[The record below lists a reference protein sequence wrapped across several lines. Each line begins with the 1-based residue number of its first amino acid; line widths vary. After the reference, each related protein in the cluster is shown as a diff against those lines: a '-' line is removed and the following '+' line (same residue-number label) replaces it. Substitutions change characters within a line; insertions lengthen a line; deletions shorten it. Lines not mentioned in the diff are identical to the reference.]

1 MSKFKHPIDLKAAA
15 DAASS
20 FVPVDVT
27 LAELVQAH
35 SLAKPRLELELRL
48 RKWCD
53 PVHGFGHESAW
64 SISSERLQKAAEAL
78 VESGYAT
85 STVNRDIGAL
95 GQVYRWAVVN
105 RRMAPRGFISPTL
118 AVKRFEEKI
127 RYVASSEQDIL
138 SLRLAAKMGRDRLFT
153 LFVWM
158 LVDSG
163 ARKSEL
169 LQRSWQELDIVG
181 GKLIV
186 PRTKNGDSRTL
197 FFTPETMAL
206 AKRLKPALTAGSG
219 DRLIFAGK
227 NGITPICYRKKWS
240 SMTGMLRRPDL
251 RVHDIRHWV
260 AASLLRNGV
269 GVGVASQ
276 ILGHRDQ
283 TMLLRRYGH
292 LDHMSLLEAQQVR
305 WQSVSASTAQLN
317 PTWSFD
323 DSCIARAGQD

>member
-1 MSKFKHPIDLKAAA
+1 MRKFKHPVDLKAAA
-15 DAASS
+15 DAVS
-20 FVPVDVT
+20 FPVPVDVT

-64 SISSERLQKAAEAL
+64 SISSERLQKAADAL
-78 VESGYAT
+78 VAAGYAT

-95 GQVYRWAVVN
+95 GQVFRWAIVN
-105 RRMAPRGFISPTL
+105 RRMAPSGFVSPTL
-118 AVKRFEEKI
+118 SIKRFEEKI
-127 RYVASSEQDIL
+127 RYVASSDQDIL
-138 SLRLAAKMGRDRLFT
+138 SLRLAAKMGKDRLFT

-169 LQRSWQELDIVG
+169 LHRSWQDLDIPG

-206 AKRLKPALTAGSG
+206 AKRLKPALAVGSV
-219 DRLIFAGK
+219 DRLIFAGR

-240 SMTGMLRRPDL
+240 NMTGMLQRPDL

-292 LDHMSLLEAQQVR
+292 LDHMSLQDAQQMR
-305 WQSVSASTAQLN
+305 WQSVSASTARLN
-317 PTWSFD
+317 PTWSMTHI
-323 DSCIARAGQD
+323 S

>member
-1 MSKFKHPIDLKAAA
+1 MRKFKHPVDLKAAA
-15 DAASS
+15 DAASFPIS
-20 FVPVDVT
+20 VDVT

-64 SISSERLQKAAEAL
+64 SISSERLQKAADAL
-78 VESGYAT
+78 VEVGYAT

-95 GQVYRWAVVN
+95 GQVFRWAIVN
-105 RRMAPRGFISPTL
+105 RRMAPRGFVSPTL
-118 AVKRFEEKI
+118 SIKRFEEKI

-138 SLRLAAKMGRDRLFT
+138 SLRLAAKMGKDRLFT

-169 LQRSWQELDIVG
+169 LHRSWRDLDIAG
-181 GKLIV
+181 GKVIV

-206 AKRLKPALTAGSG
+206 AKRLKPALAVGAV
-219 DRLIFAGK
+219 DRLIFAGR

-240 SMTGMLRRPDL
+240 NMTGMLRRPDL

-269 GVGVASQ
+269 GIGVASQ

-292 LDHMSLLEAQQVR
+292 LDHMSLQDAQQVR
-305 WQSVSASTAQLN
+305 WRSVSESNARLN
-317 PTWSFD
+317 PTWSL
-323 DSCIARAGQD
+323 AVV

>member
-1 MSKFKHPIDLKAAA
+1 MRKLHPPVNLKAAA
-15 DAASS
+15 DAAVS

-35 SLAKPRLELELRL
+35 SLAKPHLELELRL

-53 PVHGFGHESAW
+53 PVYGFGHESAW
-64 SISSERLQKAAEAL
+64 LISSIRLQKAAEAL
-78 VESGYAT
+78 INSGYAS

-95 GQVYRWAVVN
+95 GQVFRWAIVN
-105 RRMAPRGFISPTL
+105 RRMAPLGFISPTL
-118 AVKRFEEKI
+118 SIKRFEEKI

-138 SLRLAAKMGRDRLFT
+138 SLRLAAKMGKDRLFT

-169 LQRSWQELDIVG
+169 LERSWSELDFSG
-181 GKLIV
+181 GKVIV

-197 FFTPETMAL
+197 FFMPETMAL
-206 AKRLKPALTAGSG
+206 AQRLKPALAFGLG
-219 DRLIFAGK
+219 ERLIFAGK
-227 NGITPICYRKKWS
+227 NGITPICYRKKWINL
-240 SMTGMLRRPDL
+240 TGLLRRPEL

-260 AASLLRNGV
+260 AASLLRNGI

-292 LDHMSLLEAQQVR
+292 LDHLSLQEAQQTR
-305 WQSVSASTAQLN
+305 WQLVSASSARLN
-317 PTWSFD
+317 PSWSRGD
-323 DSCIARAGQD
+323 HCVKTSGQS

>member
-1 MSKFKHPIDLKAAA
+1 MRKFKHPVDLKAAA
-15 DAASS
+15 DAAS
-20 FVPVDVT
+20 FPVPVDVT

-64 SISSERLQKAAEAL
+64 SISSERLQKAADAL
-78 VESGYAT
+78 VEAGYAT

-95 GQVYRWAVVN
+95 GQVFRWAIVN
-105 RRMAPRGFISPTL
+105 RRMAPSGFVSPTL
-118 AVKRFEEKI
+118 SIKRFEEKI

-138 SLRLAAKMGRDRLFT
+138 SLRLAAKMGKDRLFT

-158 LVDSG
+158 LLDSG

-169 LQRSWQELDIVG
+169 LQRSWQDLDIPG

-197 FFTPETMAL
+197 FFTPETMSL
-206 AKRLKPALTAGSG
+206 AKRLKPALAVGSA
-219 DRLIFAGK
+219 DRLIFAGR

-240 SMTGMLRRPDL
+240 SLTGMLRRPDL

-292 LDHMSLLEAQQVR
+292 LDHMSLLDSQKIR
-305 WQSVSASTAQLN
+305 WQSISALTARLN
-317 PTWSFD
+317 PTWSLTEVL
-323 DSCIARAGQD
+323 

>member
-1 MSKFKHPIDLKAAA
+1 MRKLKHSVDLKAAA
-15 DAASS
+15 DAASFPVS
-20 FVPVDVT
+20 VDVT

-64 SISSERLQKAAEAL
+64 SISSERLQKAADAL
-78 VESGYAT
+78 VEVGYAT

-95 GQVYRWAVVN
+95 GQVFRWAIVN
-105 RRMAPRGFISPTL
+105 RRMAPRGFVSPTL
-118 AVKRFEEKI
+118 SIKRFEEKI

-138 SLRLAAKMGRDRLFT
+138 SLRLAAKMGKDRLFT

-169 LQRSWQELDIVG
+169 LHRSWRDLDIAG
-181 GKLIV
+181 GKVIV

-206 AKRLKPALTAGSG
+206 AKRLKPALAVGAV
-219 DRLIFAGK
+219 DRLIFAGR

-240 SMTGMLRRPDL
+240 NMTGMLRRPDL

-269 GVGVASQ
+269 GIGVASQ

-292 LDHMSLLEAQQVR
+292 LDHMSLQDAQQVR
-305 WQSVSASTAQLN
+305 WRSVSESNARLN
-317 PTWSFD
+317 PTWSL
-323 DSCIARAGQD
+323 AVV

>member
-1 MSKFKHPIDLKAAA
+1 MRKLKHSVDLKAAA
-15 DAASS
+15 DAASFPVS
-20 FVPVDVT
+20 VDVT

-48 RKWCD
+48 RKWSD

-64 SISSERLQKAAEAL
+64 SISSERLQKAADAL

-95 GQVYRWAVVN
+95 GQVFRWAIVN
-105 RRMAPRGFISPTL
+105 RWMAPRGFVSPTL
-118 AVKRFEEKI
+118 SIKRFEEKI

-138 SLRLAAKMGRDRLFT
+138 SLRLAAKMGKDRLFT

-169 LQRSWQELDIVG
+169 LHRSWQDLDISG

-206 AKRLKPALTAGSG
+206 AKRLKPALAVGSV
-219 DRLIFAGK
+219 DRLIFVGR

-240 SMTGMLRRPDL
+240 NLTGMLRRPDL

-292 LDHMSLLEAQQVR
+292 LDHMSLQHTQQVR
-305 WQSVSASTAQLN
+305 WRSVSESTARLN
-317 PTWSFD
+317 PTWSLA
-323 DSCIARAGQD
+323 CT

>member
-1 MSKFKHPIDLKAAA
+1 
-15 DAASS
+15 
-20 FVPVDVT
+20 
-27 LAELVQAH
+27 
-35 SLAKPRLELELRL
+35 
-48 RKWCD
+48 
-53 PVHGFGHESAW
+53 
-64 SISSERLQKAAEAL
+64 
-78 VESGYAT
+78 
-85 STVNRDIGAL
+85 
-95 GQVYRWAVVN
+95 
-105 RRMAPRGFISPTL
+105 MAPRGFVSPTL
-118 AVKRFEEKI
+118 SIKRFEEKI

-186 PRTKNGDSRTL
+186 PRTKNGHSRTL

-206 AKRLKPALTAGSG
+206 AKRLKPALTAGSA
-219 DRLIFAGK
+219 DRLIFAGR
-227 NGITPICYRKKWS
+227 NGISPICYRKKWS

-292 LDHMSLLEAQQVR
+292 LDHMSLQHAQQMR
-305 WQSVSASTAQLN
+305 WRSVSASTALLN
-317 PTWSFD
+317 PTWSL
-323 DSCIARAGQD
+323 AEM

>member
-1 MSKFKHPIDLKAAA
+1 MRKLKHPVDLKAVA
-15 DAASS
+15 DAAS
-20 FVPVDVT
+20 FPVPVDVT

-64 SISSERLQKAAEAL
+64 SISSERLQKAADAL
-78 VESGYAT
+78 VEAGYVT

-95 GQVYRWAVVN
+95 GQVFRWAIVN
-105 RRMAPRGFISPTL
+105 RRMAPSGFVSPTL
-118 AVKRFEEKI
+118 SIKRFEEKI

-138 SLRLAAKMGRDRLFT
+138 SLRLAAKMGKDRLFT

-169 LQRSWQELDIVG
+169 LQRSWQDLDIPG

-206 AKRLKPALTAGSG
+206 AKRLKPALAVGSV
-219 DRLIFAGK
+219 DRLIFAGR

-240 SMTGMLRRPDL
+240 NLTGMLRRPDL

-292 LDHMSLLEAQQVR
+292 LDHMSLQDAQQMR
-305 WQSVSASTAQLN
+305 WQLVSASTARLN
-317 PTWSFD
+317 PTWSLACD
-323 DSCIARAGQD
+323 

>member
-1 MSKFKHPIDLKAAA
+1 MRKLKHPVDLKAVA
-15 DAASS
+15 DAAS
-20 FVPVDVT
+20 FPVPVDVT

-64 SISSERLQKAAEAL
+64 SISSERLQKAADAL
-78 VESGYAT
+78 VEAGYVT

-95 GQVYRWAVVN
+95 GQVFRWAIVN
-105 RRMAPRGFISPTL
+105 RRMAPSGFVSPTL
-118 AVKRFEEKI
+118 SIKRFEEKI

-138 SLRLAAKMGRDRLFT
+138 SLRLAAKMGKDRLFT

-169 LQRSWQELDIVG
+169 LQRSWQDLDIPG

-206 AKRLKPALTAGSG
+206 AKRLKPALAVGSV
-219 DRLIFAGK
+219 DRLIFAGR

-240 SMTGMLRRPDL
+240 NLTGMLRRPDL

-269 GVGVASQ
+269 GFGVASQ

-292 LDHMSLLEAQQVR
+292 LDHMSLQDAQQMR
-305 WQSVSASTAQLN
+305 WQLVSASTARLN
-317 PTWSFD
+317 PTWSLACD
-323 DSCIARAGQD
+323 

>member
-1 MSKFKHPIDLKAAA
+1 MRKFKHSVDLKAAA
-15 DAASS
+15 DAVT
-20 FVPVDVT
+20 FPVQVDIT
-27 LAELVQAH
+27 LAELVHAH

-64 SISSERLQKAAEAL
+64 SISSERLQKAADAL

-95 GQVYRWAVVN
+95 GQVFRWAIVN
-105 RRMAPRGFISPTL
+105 RRMAPRGFVSPTL
-118 AVKRFEEKI
+118 SIKRFEEKI

-138 SLRLAAKMGRDRLFT
+138 SLRLAAKMGKDRLFT

-169 LQRSWQELDIVG
+169 LHRSWQDLDISG
-181 GKLIV
+181 GKLVV
-186 PRTKNGDSRTL
+186 PRTKNGDSRAL

-206 AKRLKPALTAGSG
+206 AKRLKPALAVGSV
-219 DRLIFAGK
+219 DRLIFAGR

-240 SMTGMLRRPDL
+240 NMTGMLRRPDL

-292 LDHMSLLEAQQVR
+292 LDHMSLLDAQQMR
-305 WQSVSASTAQLN
+305 WQSVSASTARLN
-317 PTWSFD
+317 PTWS
-323 DSCIARAGQD
+323 SACA

>member
-1 MSKFKHPIDLKAAA
+1 MRKFKHPVDLRAAA
-15 DAASS
+15 DAAL
-20 FVPVDVT
+20 FPVPVDVT

-64 SISSERLQKAAEAL
+64 SISSERLQKAADAL
-78 VESGYAT
+78 VEVGYAN

-95 GQVYRWAVVN
+95 GQVFRWAIVN
-105 RRMAPRGFISPTL
+105 RRMAPRGFVSPTL
-118 AVKRFEEKI
+118 SIKRFEEKI

-138 SLRLAAKMGRDRLFT
+138 SLRLAAKMGKDRLFT

-169 LQRSWQELDIVG
+169 LQRSWQELDISG

-206 AKRLKPALTAGSG
+206 AKRLKPGLTVGSA
-219 DRLIFAGK
+219 DRLIFAGR

-240 SMTGMLRRPDL
+240 NMTGMLRRPDL

-276 ILGHRDQ
+276 ILGHRGQ

-292 LDHMSLLEAQQVR
+292 LDHMSLQDAQQVR
-305 WQSVSASTAQLN
+305 WRSVSESNARLN
-317 PTWSFD
+317 PTW
-323 DSCIARAGQD
+323 CLACP

>member
-1 MSKFKHPIDLKAAA
+1 MRKFKHPVDLKAAA
-15 DAASS
+15 DAAS
-20 FVPVDVT
+20 FPVPVDVT

-64 SISSERLQKAAEAL
+64 SISSERLQKAADAL
-78 VESGYAT
+78 VEAGYET

-95 GQVYRWAVVN
+95 GQVFRWAIVS
-105 RRMAPRGFISPTL
+105 RRMAPRGFVSPTL
-118 AVKRFEEKI
+118 SIKRFEEKI

-138 SLRLAAKMGRDRLFT
+138 SLRLAAKMGKDRLFT

-158 LVDSG
+158 LLDSG

-169 LQRSWQELDIVG
+169 LHRSWQDLDISG

-197 FFTPETMAL
+197 FFTPETMSL
-206 AKRLKPALTAGSG
+206 AKRLKPALAVSSA
-219 DRLIFAGK
+219 DRLIFAGR

-240 SMTGMLRRPDL
+240 SLTGMLRRPDL

-292 LDHMSLLEAQQVR
+292 LDHMSQQDAQKAR
-305 WQSVSASTAQLN
+305 WRSVSESTARLN
-317 PTWSFD
+317 PTWSLSTNFGE
-323 DSCIARAGQD
+323 SYAP

>member
-1 MSKFKHPIDLKAAA
+1 MRKIKHPVDLKAAA
-15 DAASS
+15 DAAS
-20 FVPVDVT
+20 FPVPVDVT

-64 SISSERLQKAAEAL
+64 SISSERLQKAADAL
-78 VESGYAT
+78 VEVGYAT

-95 GQVYRWAVVN
+95 GQVFRWAIVN

-118 AVKRFEEKI
+118 AVKRFQEKI

-138 SLRLAAKMGRDRLFT
+138 SLRLAAKMGKDRLFT

-169 LQRSWQELDIVG
+169 LHRSWQDLDISG

-206 AKRLKPALTAGSG
+206 AKRLKPALAVGSV
-219 DRLIFAGK
+219 DRLIFAGR

-240 SMTGMLRRPDL
+240 SLTGMLRRPDL

-292 LDHMSLLEAQQVR
+292 LDHMSLQDAQQVR
-305 WQSVSASTAQLN
+305 WRSFSAAITKLN
-317 PTWSFD
+317 PTWSLTD
-323 DSCIARAGQD
+323 YCAARVD

>member
-1 MSKFKHPIDLKAAA
+1 
-15 DAASS
+15 
-20 FVPVDVT
+20 
-27 LAELVQAH
+27 
-35 SLAKPRLELELRL
+35 
-48 RKWCD
+48 
-53 PVHGFGHESAW
+53 
-64 SISSERLQKAAEAL
+64 
-78 VESGYAT
+78 
-85 STVNRDIGAL
+85 
-95 GQVYRWAVVN
+95 
-105 RRMAPRGFISPTL
+105 
-118 AVKRFEEKI
+118 
-127 RYVASSEQDIL
+127 VASSEQDIL

-169 LQRSWQELDIVG
+169 LERSWQELDIVG

-206 AKRLKPALTAGSG
+206 AKRLKPTSAIGAVN
-219 DRLIFAGK
+219 RLIFAGK

-292 LDHMSLLEAQQVR
+292 LDHMSLLEAQQAR
-305 WQSVSASTAQLN
+305 WQSVSASTMQLN
-317 PTWSFD
+317 PTWALS
-323 DSCIARAGQD
+323 AV

>member
-1 MSKFKHPIDLKAAA
+1 MRKFKHPVDLKAAA
-15 DAASS
+15 DAASFPIS
-20 FVPVDVT
+20 VDVT

-64 SISSERLQKAAEAL
+64 SISSERLQKAADAL
-78 VESGYAT
+78 VEVGYAT

-95 GQVYRWAVVN
+95 GQVFRWAIVN
-105 RRMAPRGFISPTL
+105 RRMAPRGFVSPTL
-118 AVKRFEEKI
+118 SIKRFEEKI

-138 SLRLAAKMGRDRLFT
+138 SLRLAAKMGKDRLFT

-169 LQRSWQELDIVG
+169 LHRSWRDLDIAG
-181 GKLIV
+181 GKVTV

-206 AKRLKPALTAGSG
+206 AKRLKPALAVGAV
-219 DRLIFAGK
+219 DRLIFAGR

-240 SMTGMLRRPDL
+240 NMTGMLRRPDL

-269 GVGVASQ
+269 GIGVASQ

-292 LDHMSLLEAQQVR
+292 LDHMSLQDAQQVR
-305 WQSVSASTAQLN
+305 WRSVSESNARLN
-317 PTWSFD
+317 PTWSL
-323 DSCIARAGQD
+323 AVV

>member
-1 MSKFKHPIDLKAAA
+1 MRKLKHPVDLKAVA
-15 DAASS
+15 DAAS
-20 FVPVDVT
+20 FPVPVDVT

-64 SISSERLQKAAEAL
+64 SISSERLQKAADAL
-78 VESGYAT
+78 VEAGYVT

-95 GQVYRWAVVN
+95 GQVFRWAIVN
-105 RRMAPRGFISPTL
+105 RRMAPSGFVSPTL
-118 AVKRFEEKI
+118 SIKRFEEKI

-138 SLRLAAKMGRDRLFT
+138 SLRLAAKMGKDRLFT

-169 LQRSWQELDIVG
+169 LQRSWQDLDIPG

-206 AKRLKPALTAGSG
+206 AKRLKPALALGSV
-219 DRLIFAGK
+219 DRLIFAGR

-240 SMTGMLRRPDL
+240 NLTGMLRRPDL

-292 LDHMSLLEAQQVR
+292 LDHMSLQDAQQMR
-305 WQSVSASTAQLN
+305 WQLVSASTARLN
-317 PTWSFD
+317 PTWSLACD
-323 DSCIARAGQD
+323 

>member
-1 MSKFKHPIDLKAAA
+1 MRKLKHPVDLKAAA
-15 DAASS
+15 NAAS
-20 FVPVDVT
+20 FPVPVDVT

-64 SISSERLQKAAEAL
+64 SISSERLQKAADAL
-78 VESGYAT
+78 VAAGYAT
-85 STVNRDIGAL
+85 STVNRDVGAL
-95 GQVYRWAVVN
+95 GQVYRWATVN
-105 RRMAPRGFISPTL
+105 RRMAPSGFLSPTL
-118 AVKRFEEKI
+118 SIKRFEEKI
-127 RYVASSEQDIL
+127 RYVTSCEQDIL
-138 SLRLAAKMGRDRLFT
+138 SLRLAAKMGKDRLFT

-169 LQRSWQELDIVG
+169 LQRSWQDLDIPR

-186 PRTKNGDSRTL
+186 PKTKNGDSRTL

-206 AKRLKPALTAGSG
+206 AKRLKPAWAVGSV
-219 DRLIFAGK
+219 DRLIFAGR
-227 NGITPICYRKKWS
+227 NGITPICYRKKWRNL
-240 SMTGMLRRPDL
+240 TGMLRRPDL

-292 LDHMSLLEAQQVR
+292 LDHMSLLDAQQMR
-305 WQSVSASTAQLN
+305 WQSVSESAARLN
-317 PTWSFD
+317 PTWSL
-323 DSCIARAGQD
+323 AGD

>member
-1 MSKFKHPIDLKAAA
+1 MRKFKHPVDLKAAA
-15 DAASS
+15 DAAS
-20 FVPVDVT
+20 FLVPVDVT

-64 SISSERLQKAAEAL
+64 SISSERLQKAADAL
-78 VESGYAT
+78 VEAGYAT

-95 GQVYRWAVVN
+95 GQVFRWAIVN
-105 RRMAPRGFISPTL
+105 RRMAPRGFVSPTL
-118 AVKRFEEKI
+118 SIKRFEEKI

-138 SLRLAAKMGRDRLFT
+138 SLRLAAKMGKDRLFT

-169 LQRSWQELDIVG
+169 LQRSWQDLDIPG

-197 FFTPETMAL
+197 FL
-206 AKRLKPALTAGSG
+206 RQKRWHWP
-219 DRLIFAGK
+219 
-227 NGITPICYRKKWS
+227 NG
-240 SMTGMLRRPDL
+240 
-251 RVHDIRHWV
+251 
-260 AASLLRNGV
+260 
-269 GVGVASQ
+269 
-276 ILGHRDQ
+276 
-283 TMLLRRYGH
+283 
-292 LDHMSLLEAQQVR
+292 
-305 WQSVSASTAQLN
+305 
-317 PTWSFD
+317 
-323 DSCIARAGQD
+323 

>member
-1 MSKFKHPIDLKAAA
+1 MRKFKHPVDLKAAA
-15 DAASS
+15 DAAS
-20 FVPVDVT
+20 FPVPVDVT

-64 SISSERLQKAAEAL
+64 SISSERLQKAADAL
-78 VESGYAT
+78 VEAGYVT

-95 GQVYRWAVVN
+95 GQVFRWAIVN
-105 RRMAPRGFISPTL
+105 RRMAPSGFVSPTL
-118 AVKRFEEKI
+118 SIKRFEEKI
-127 RYVASSEQDIL
+127 RYVVSSEQDIL
-138 SLRLAAKMGRDRLFT
+138 SLRLAAKMGKDRLFT

-169 LQRSWQELDIVG
+169 LHRSWQDLDISG

-197 FFTPETMAL
+197 FFTPETMSL
-206 AKRLKPALTAGSG
+206 AKRLKPALAVGSA
-219 DRLIFAGK
+219 DRLIFVGR

-240 SMTGMLRRPDL
+240 SLTGMLRRPDL

-292 LDHMSLLEAQQVR
+292 LDHMSLQDAQQIR
-305 WQSVSASTAQLN
+305 WRSVSESNARLN
-317 PTWSFD
+317 PTWSLA
-323 DSCIARAGQD
+323 CA

>member
-1 MSKFKHPIDLKAAA
+1 MRKFKHPVDLKAAA
-15 DAASS
+15 DAAS
-20 FVPVDVT
+20 FPVPVDVT

-35 SLAKPRLELELRL
+35 SIAKPRLELELRL

-64 SISSERLQKAAEAL
+64 SISSERLQKAADAL

-95 GQVYRWAVVN
+95 GQVFRWAIVN
-105 RRMAPRGFISPTL
+105 RRMAPRGFVSPTL
-118 AVKRFEEKI
+118 SIKRFEEKI

-138 SLRLAAKMGRDRLFT
+138 SLRLAAKMGKDRLFT

-169 LQRSWQELDIVG
+169 LHRSWRDLDIAG
-181 GKLIV
+181 GKVTV

-206 AKRLKPALTAGSG
+206 AKRLKPALAVGAV
-219 DRLIFAGK
+219 DRLIFAGR

-240 SMTGMLRRPDL
+240 NMTGMLRRPDL

-292 LDHMSLLEAQQVR
+292 LDHMSLQDAQQAR
-305 WQSVSASTAQLN
+305 WRSVSESTARLN
-317 PTWSFD
+317 PTWTL
-323 DSCIARAGQD
+323 AVV

>member
-1 MSKFKHPIDLKAAA
+1 MRKFKHPVDLKAAA
-15 DAASS
+15 DAASFPIS
-20 FVPVDVT
+20 VDVT

-64 SISSERLQKAAEAL
+64 SISSERLQKAADAL
-78 VESGYAT
+78 VEVGYAT

-95 GQVYRWAVVN
+95 GQVFRWAIVN
-105 RRMAPRGFISPTL
+105 RRMAPRGFVSPTL
-118 AVKRFEEKI
+118 SIKRFEEKI

-138 SLRLAAKMGRDRLFT
+138 SLRLAAKMGKDRLFT

-169 LQRSWQELDIVG
+169 LHRSWRDLDIAG
-181 GKLIV
+181 GKVTV

-206 AKRLKPALTAGSG
+206 AKRLKPALAVGAV
-219 DRLIFAGK
+219 DRLIFAGR

-240 SMTGMLRRPDL
+240 NMTGMLRRPDL

-269 GVGVASQ
+269 GIGVASQ

-292 LDHMSLLEAQQVR
+292 LDHMSLLSAQQMR
-305 WQSVSASTAQLN
+305 WQLVSASTARLN
-317 PTWSFD
+317 PTWSLA
-323 DSCIARAGQD
+323 CA

>member
-1 MSKFKHPIDLKAAA
+1 MRKFKHPIDLKAAA
-15 DAASS
+15 DAASF

-35 SLAKPRLELELRL
+35 SLAKPSLELELRL

-53 PVHGFGHESAW
+53 PVNGFGHESAW
-64 SISSERLQKAAEAL
+64 SISSERLQKAADAL
-78 VESGYAT
+78 VEVGYAT

-95 GQVYRWAVVN
+95 GQVYRWAVVS

-169 LQRSWQELDIVG
+169 LQRSWQELDIAG

-186 PRTKNGDSRTL
+186 PRTKNGDSRT
-197 FFTPETMAL
+197 FFFRQ
-206 AKRLKPALTAGSG
+206 KRWHWP
-219 DRLIFAGK
+219 
-227 NGITPICYRKKWS
+227 NG
-240 SMTGMLRRPDL
+240 
-251 RVHDIRHWV
+251 
-260 AASLLRNGV
+260 
-269 GVGVASQ
+269 
-276 ILGHRDQ
+276 
-283 TMLLRRYGH
+283 
-292 LDHMSLLEAQQVR
+292 
-305 WQSVSASTAQLN
+305 
-317 PTWSFD
+317 
-323 DSCIARAGQD
+323 

>member
-1 MSKFKHPIDLKAAA
+1 MRKLKHPVDLKAAA
-15 DAASS
+15 DAAS
-20 FVPVDVT
+20 FPVPVDVT

-64 SISSERLQKAAEAL
+64 SISSERLQKAADAL
-78 VESGYAT
+78 VEAGYAT

-95 GQVYRWAVVN
+95 GQVFRWTIVN
-105 RRMAPRGFISPTL
+105 RRMAPLGFVSPTL
-118 AVKRFEEKI
+118 SIKRFEEKI

-138 SLRLAAKMGRDRLFT
+138 SLRRAAKMGKDRLFT

-158 LVDSG
+158 LLDSG

-169 LQRSWQELDIVG
+169 LQRSWQDLDIPG

-206 AKRLKPALTAGSG
+206 AKRLKPALAVGSA
-219 DRLIFAGK
+219 DRLIFAGR

-240 SMTGMLRRPDL
+240 SLIGMLRRPDL

-292 LDHMSLLEAQQVR
+292 LDHMSLQDAQQVR
-305 WQSVSASTAQLN
+305 WRSVSESAAKLN
-317 PTWSFD
+317 PTWSLA
-323 DSCIARAGQD
+323 CA

>member
-1 MSKFKHPIDLKAAA
+1 MRKFKHPVDLKAAA
-15 DAASS
+15 DAAT
-20 FVPVDVT
+20 FPVQVDVT

-64 SISSERLQKAAEAL
+64 SISSERLQKAADAL
-78 VESGYAT
+78 VEVGYAT

-95 GQVYRWAVVN
+95 GQVFRWAIVN
-105 RRMAPRGFISPTL
+105 RRMAPRGFVSPTL
-118 AVKRFEEKI
+118 SIKRFEEKI

-138 SLRLAAKMGRDRLFT
+138 SLRLAAKMGKDRLFT

-169 LQRSWQELDIVG
+169 LQRSWQDLDIAG
-181 GKLIV
+181 GKVTV

-206 AKRLKPALTAGSG
+206 AKRLKPALAVGG
-219 DRLIFAGK
+219 VDRLIFAGR

-240 SMTGMLRRPDL
+240 NMTGMLRRPDL

-260 AASLLRNGV
+260 AASLLRNGI

-292 LDHMSLLEAQQVR
+292 LDHMSLLEAQQAR
-305 WQSVSASTAQLN
+305 WQTVSESTARLN
-317 PTWSFD
+317 PTWTL
-323 DSCIARAGQD
+323 AVV

>member
-1 MSKFKHPIDLKAAA
+1 MRKFKHPVDLKAAA
-15 DAASS
+15 DAVS
-20 FVPVDVT
+20 FLVPVDVT

-35 SLAKPRLELELRL
+35 ALAKPHLELELRL

-78 VESGYAT
+78 VEVGYAT
-85 STVNRDIGAL
+85 SSVNRDIGAL
-95 GQVYRWAVVN
+95 GQVFRWAIVN
-105 RRMAPRGFISPTL
+105 RRMAPSGFVSPTL
-118 AVKRFEEKI
+118 SIKRFEEKI

-138 SLRLAAKMGRDRLFT
+138 SLRLAAKMGKDRLFT

-169 LQRSWQELDIVG
+169 LQRSWLDLDIPG

-186 PRTKNGDSRTL
+186 SRTKNGDSRTL
-197 FFTPETMAL
+197 FFAPETMAL
-206 AKRLKPALTAGSG
+206 AKRLKPRLTVNSI
-219 DRLIFAGK
+219 DRLIFAGR

-240 SMTGMLRRPDL
+240 SLTGMLRRPDL
-251 RVHDIRHWV
+251 RMHDIRHWV

-292 LDHMSLLEAQQVR
+292 LDHISLQDAQQVR
-305 WQSVSASTAQLN
+305 WQSVGVSTARLN
-317 PTWSFD
+317 PTWFLSVD
-323 DSCIARAGQD
+323 

>member
-1 MSKFKHPIDLKAAA
+1 LDLASELYPNPHKFQTWLSAKAN
-15 DAASS
+15 
-20 FVPVDVT
+20 VW
-27 LAELVQAH
+27 H
-35 SLAKPRLELELRL
+35 
-48 RKWCD
+48 
-53 PVHGFGHESAW
+53 
-64 SISSERLQKAAEAL
+64 
-78 VESGYAT
+78 
-85 STVNRDIGAL
+85 
-95 GQVYRWAVVN
+95 
-105 RRMAPRGFISPTL
+105 SPTL
-118 AVKRFEEKI
+118 SVKRFEEKI

-163 ARKSEL
+163 ARKSEVL
-169 LQRSWQELDIVG
+169 ERSWQELDIAG
-181 GKLIV
+181 GKLIA

-227 NGITPICYRKKWS
+227 NGIIPICYRKKWS

-269 GVGVASQ
+269 GVASQ

-283 TMLLRRYGH
+283 SMLLKSYGH
-292 LDHMSLLEAQQVR
+292 LDHMSLLDAQQMR
-305 WQSVSASTAQLN
+305 WQSESASTARLN
-317 PTWSFD
+317 PTWSFGD
-323 DSCIARAGQD
+323 HCIASAGQD

>member
-1 MSKFKHPIDLKAAA
+1 M
-15 DAASS
+15 
-20 FVPVDVT
+20 
-27 LAELVQAH
+27 
-35 SLAKPRLELELRL
+35 
-48 RKWCD
+48 
-53 PVHGFGHESAW
+53 
-64 SISSERLQKAAEAL
+64 
-78 VESGYAT
+78 VEVGYAT

-95 GQVYRWAVVN
+95 GQVFRWAIVS
-105 RRMAPRGFISPTL
+105 RRMAPRGFVSPTL
-118 AVKRFEEKI
+118 SIKRFEEKI

-138 SLRLAAKMGRDRLFT
+138 SLRLAAKMGKDRLFT

-169 LQRSWQELDIVG
+169 LQRSWRDLDIAG

-206 AKRLKPALTAGSG
+206 AKRLKPALAVGSI
-219 DRLIFAGK
+219 DRLIFAGR

-240 SMTGMLRRPDL
+240 SLTGMLRRPDL

-283 TMLLRRYGH
+283 TMLIRRYGH
-292 LDHMSLLEAQQVR
+292 LDHMSLQDAQQVR
-305 WQSVSASTAQLN
+305 WRSFSESTARLN
-317 PTWSFD
+317 RTWSLT
-323 DSCIARAGQD
+323 CV

>member
-1 MSKFKHPIDLKAAA
+1 MRKFKHPVDLKAAA
-15 DAASS
+15 DAAS
-20 FVPVDVT
+20 FPVPVDVT

-35 SLAKPRLELELRL
+35 SIAKPRLELELRL

-64 SISSERLQKAAEAL
+64 SISSERLQKAGDAL
-78 VESGYAT
+78 VEAGYVT

-95 GQVYRWAVVN
+95 GQVFRWAIVN
-105 RRMAPRGFISPTL
+105 RRMAPSGFVSPTL
-118 AVKRFEEKI
+118 SIKRFEEKI

-138 SLRLAAKMGRDRLFT
+138 SLRLAAKMGKDRLFT

-158 LVDSG
+158 LLDSG

-169 LQRSWQELDIVG
+169 LQRSWQDLDIPG

-186 PRTKNGDSRTL
+186 PKTKNGDSRTL

-206 AKRLKPALTAGSG
+206 AKRLKPALAVGSA
-219 DRLIFAGK
+219 DRLIFAGR

-240 SMTGMLRRPDL
+240 NMTGMLRRPDL

-260 AASLLRNGV
+260 AASLLRNGI

-292 LDHMSLLEAQQVR
+292 LDHMSLQDAQQAR
-305 WQSVSASTAQLN
+305 WRSVSESTARLN
-317 PTWSFD
+317 PTWSLID
-323 DSCIARAGQD
+323 YCAARVDKD

>member
-1 MSKFKHPIDLKAAA
+1 MRKFKHPVDLKAAA
-15 DAASS
+15 DAVS
-20 FVPVDVT
+20 FPVPVDVT

-64 SISSERLQKAAEAL
+64 SISSERLQKAADAL
-78 VESGYAT
+78 VEAGYVT

-95 GQVYRWAVVN
+95 GQVFRWAIVN
-105 RRMAPRGFISPTL
+105 RRMALSGFVSPTL
-118 AVKRFEEKI
+118 SIKRFEENI
-127 RYVASSEQDIL
+127 RYVVSSEQDIL
-138 SLRLAAKMGRDRLFT
+138 SLRLAAKMGKDRLFT

-158 LVDSG
+158 LLDSG

-169 LQRSWQELDIVG
+169 LQRSWQDLDIPG

-206 AKRLKPALTAGSG
+206 AKRLKPALAVGSA
-219 DRLIFAGK
+219 DRLIFAGR

-240 SMTGMLRRPDL
+240 NMTGMLRRPDL

-260 AASLLRNGV
+260 AASLLRNGI

-292 LDHMSLLEAQQVR
+292 LDHMSLQDAQQAR
-305 WQSVSASTAQLN
+305 WRSVSESTARLN
-317 PTWSFD
+317 PTWSLID
-323 DSCIARAGQD
+323 YCAARVDKD

>member
-1 MSKFKHPIDLKAAA
+1 MRKFKHPVDLKAAA
-15 DAASS
+15 DAAS
-20 FVPVDVT
+20 FPVPVDVT

-64 SISSERLQKAAEAL
+64 SISSERLQKAADAL
-78 VESGYAT
+78 VEAGYET

-95 GQVYRWAVVN
+95 GQVFRWAIVN
-105 RRMAPRGFISPTL
+105 RRMAPSGFVSPTL
-118 AVKRFEEKI
+118 SIKRFEEKI

-138 SLRLAAKMGRDRLFT
+138 SLRLAAKMGKDRLFT

-158 LVDSG
+158 LLDSG

-169 LQRSWQELDIVG
+169 LHRSWQDLDISG

-197 FFTPETMAL
+197 FFTPETMSL
-206 AKRLKPALTAGSG
+206 AKRLKPALAVSSA
-219 DRLIFAGK
+219 DRLIFAGR

-240 SMTGMLRRPDL
+240 SLTGMLRRPDL

-292 LDHMSLLEAQQVR
+292 LDHMSQQDAQKAR
-305 WQSVSASTAQLN
+305 WRSVSESTARLN
-317 PTWSFD
+317 PTWSLSTNFGE
-323 DSCIARAGQD
+323 SYAP

>member
-1 MSKFKHPIDLKAAA
+1 MRKFKHPIDLKAAA

-35 SLAKPRLELELRL
+35 SLAKPRLELALRL

-95 GQVYRWAVVN
+95 GQVYTWAVVN

-186 PRTKNGDSRTL
+186 PRTKNDDSRTL
-197 FFTPETMAL
+197 FFMPEKIAL
-206 AKRLKPALTAGSG
+206 AKRLKPALAVGSA

-227 NGITPICYRKKWS
+227 NGITPICYRKKWR
-240 SMTGMLRRPDL
+240 SMTGM
-251 RVHDIRHWV
+251 
-260 AASLLRNGV
+260 
-269 GVGVASQ
+269 
-276 ILGHRDQ
+276 
-283 TMLLRRYGH
+283 
-292 LDHMSLLEAQQVR
+292 
-305 WQSVSASTAQLN
+305 
-317 PTWSFD
+317 
-323 DSCIARAGQD
+323 

>member
-1 MSKFKHPIDLKAAA
+1 MRKLKHPVDLKAVA
-15 DAASS
+15 DAAS
-20 FVPVDVT
+20 FPVPVDVT

-64 SISSERLQKAAEAL
+64 SISSERLQKAADAL
-78 VESGYAT
+78 VAAGYAT

-95 GQVYRWAVVN
+95 GQVFRWAIVN
-105 RRMAPRGFISPTL
+105 RRMAPSGFVSPTL
-118 AVKRFEEKI
+118 SIKRFEEKI

-138 SLRLAAKMGRDRLFT
+138 SLRLAAKMGKDRLFT

-169 LQRSWQELDIVG
+169 LHRSWQDLDILG

-206 AKRLKPALTAGSG
+206 AKRLKPALAVGSV
-219 DRLIFAGK
+219 DRLIFAGR

-240 SMTGMLRRPDL
+240 NMTGMLRRPDL

-292 LDHMSLLEAQQVR
+292 LDYMSLQDAQQAR
-305 WQSVSASTAQLN
+305 WRSVSESTARLN
-317 PTWSFD
+317 PTWSLSD
-323 DSCIARAGQD
+323 YCAARVDKE

>member
-1 MSKFKHPIDLKAAA
+1 MRKLKHPVDLKAVA
-15 DAASS
+15 DAAS
-20 FVPVDVT
+20 FPVPVDVT

-64 SISSERLQKAAEAL
+64 SISSERLQKAADAL
-78 VESGYAT
+78 VEVGYAT

-95 GQVYRWAVVN
+95 GQVFRWAIVN
-105 RRMAPRGFISPTL
+105 RRMAPSGFVSPTL
-118 AVKRFEEKI
+118 SIKRFEEKI

-138 SLRLAAKMGRDRLFT
+138 SLQLAAKMGKDRLFT

-169 LQRSWQELDIVG
+169 LQRSWQDLDIPG

-206 AKRLKPALTAGSG
+206 AKRLKPALAVGSV
-219 DRLIFAGK
+219 DRLIFAGR

-240 SMTGMLRRPDL
+240 NLTGMLRRPDL

-292 LDHMSLLEAQQVR
+292 LDHMSLQDAQQMR
-305 WQSVSASTAQLN
+305 WQLVSASTARLN
-317 PTWSFD
+317 PTWSLACD
-323 DSCIARAGQD
+323 